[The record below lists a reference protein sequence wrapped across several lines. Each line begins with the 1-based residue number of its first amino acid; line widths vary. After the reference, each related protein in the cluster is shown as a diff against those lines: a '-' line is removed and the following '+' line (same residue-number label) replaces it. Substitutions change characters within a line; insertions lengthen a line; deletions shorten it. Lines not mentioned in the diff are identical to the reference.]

1 MSTNLTNK
9 EIRVNAK
16 VALTGITASVV
27 NASNELLSPFSVCNQ
42 LKKEKGEEFTAFLEF
57 FGLSRKAFG
66 FNAETFGDHYVAVDN
81 NTHVLVYGV
90 VDSVDVSKAQSDYE
104 NALETFEVSDKG
116 VEAKKALRKAKTAYN
131 KVFANLDKINDTYY
145 HVLSNTI
152 SDYKKLLKQMVYEQ
166 KMFLLENSEE
176 TRKKAEKA
184 KERALAK
191 AAKDAKKAEKEK
203 SDMINAFKFVVIS
216 EHPEFSQGEI
226 NEAATQMYNNL
237 VSKQMKI
244 A

>member
-42 LKKEKGEEFTAFLEF
+42 LKKEKGQEFTAFLEF

-66 FNAETFGDHYVAVDN
+66 FNAETFGDHYVAVDD
-81 NTHVLVYGV
+81 NTHVLTFGV
-90 VDSVDVSKAQSDYE
+90 VTDKEVIKAKSDYE
-104 NALETFEVSDKG
+104 NAQKAYEVSDKDTD
-116 VEAKKALRKAKTAYN
+116 AKKALRKAKTAYN
-131 KVFANLDKINDTYY
+131 KVFANLQKIGDTYY
-145 HVLSNTI
+145 KVLSNTTN
-152 SDYKKLLKQMVYEQ
+152 DYRKLLKLMVTER
-166 KMFLLENSEE
+166 KSLLLENSEE

-184 KERALAK
+184 KARALS
-191 AAKDAKKAEKEK
+191 KAEKEK
-203 SDMINAFKFVVIS
+203 SEMINAFKFAVIS
-216 EHPEFSQGEI
+216 EHPDFSQGEI
-226 NEAATQMYNNL
+226 NEAALQIYNNL
-237 VSKQMKI
+237 VINQAKT